1 MTKAQV
7 QQDAGSLVEDNAS
20 APEHLKNDKRFSD
33 MMKLVKKFGEE
44 SSLGKDSL
52 PKLAQYVVQKAAEGV
67 IDTETKNAKGEDQ
80 ATIIYEAYVRA
91 ESNKAI
97 HEHSGTRANASK
109 LRQLIKVGNMTGIDA
124 NQLMQDAF
132 DAREAMVADDNKV
145 KPAYPFYV
153 EVARSQLENPN
164 SQIERRTLE
173 RMACKEEPKEKTVE
187 GELRRALKILEDLVT
202 GEGKAPQ
209 DKDEITEA
217 AYNAVKD
224 RVFKFDNARNIAKL
238 RDLAAKCGVKLA

>member
-1 MTKAQV
+1 MTSATV
-7 QQDAGSLVEDNAS
+7 QTDVGSLETS
-20 APEHLKNDKRFSD
+20 TPEHLKNDKRFAD
-33 MMKLVKKFGEE
+33 MMKLVRKFGEE

-67 IDTETKNAKGEDQ
+67 LDTETKNAKGEDQ

-124 NQLMQDAF
+124 VQLMQDAF
-132 DAREAMVADDNKV
+132 DAREAMQADDNKV

-153 EVARSQLENPN
+153 EVARAQLEAPN
-164 SQIERRTLE
+164 AQIERRSLE
-173 RMACKEEPKEKTVE
+173 RMACKEEPKEKTIE
-187 GELRRALKILEDLVT
+187 GELRRAMKILEDLVT
-202 GEGKAPQ
+202 GEGKVAQ

-224 RVFKFDNARNIAKL
+224 RVFKFDQARNVAKL

>member
-1 MTKAQV
+1 MTNATV
-7 QQDAGSLVEDNAS
+7 QTDVGSLEE
-20 APEHLKNDKRFSD
+20 APQHLKNDKRFSD
-33 MMKLVKKFGEE
+33 MMKVVKKFGEE

-52 PKLAQYVVQKAAEGV
+52 PKLAQYVVKNASEGV
-67 IDTETKNAKGEDQ
+67 IDTETKNAKGEDA

-124 NQLMQDAF
+124 IQLMQDAF
-132 DAREAMVADDNKV
+132 DAREAMQADDNKV

-153 EVARSQLENPN
+153 EVARAQLEAPN
-164 SQIERRTLE
+164 SQVDRRSLETL
-173 RMACKEEPKEKTVE
+173 ACKDAPKEKTIE
-187 GELRRALKILEDLVT
+187 GELKRAYKILEDLVS
-202 GEGKAPQ
+202 GEGRSPK

-217 AYNAVKD
+217 ALQAVKD
-224 RVFKFDNARNIAKL
+224 RLDKFATARNIAKL
-238 RDLAAKCGVKLA
+238 RDMASKCGVSLAI